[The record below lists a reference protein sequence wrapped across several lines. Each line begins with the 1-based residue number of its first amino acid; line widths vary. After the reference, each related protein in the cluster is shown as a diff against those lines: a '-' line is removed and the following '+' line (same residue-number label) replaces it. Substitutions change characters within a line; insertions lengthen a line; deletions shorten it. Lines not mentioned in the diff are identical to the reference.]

1 MTTMRYKLLGDSG
14 LRVSEISLG
23 AMTFGEE
30 WGFGV
35 DAAECKRLLD
45 LYVEAGGNFIDTAN
59 KYTEGTSERIVG
71 DLIAAERERFVV
83 ATKYTLTMRKGDP
96 NASGNH
102 RKNLVQSVE
111 ASLKRM
117 RLDYIDLLW
126 VHAWDFTANPAQV
139 MRALDDVVRAGKV
152 LHIGI
157 SDAPAWIVSQ
167 ANTVAD
173 LRGWTPFS
181 ALQIEYSLI
190 QRTVER
196 ELLPM
201 ARAFG
206 LTVTPWGAIGGGVLS
221 GKYTRAAAGE
231 EIDSKRQ
238 RGNQS
243 RLSERNLQIARAVDA
258 IADELG
264 RTSTQVA
271 LSWVRQQGDNIVP
284 IIGARKPEQ
293 LADSLAALS
302 LTLSP
307 EHLQRLDEVS
317 RVELGF
323 PHDFIRND
331 NIQSIVYGDQHARLQ
346 WDAPRMGAPR
356 KG

>member
-1 MTTMRYKLLGDSG
+1 MTTMRYKLLGKSG

-23 AMTFGEE
+23 TMTFGEE

-35 DAAECKRLLD
+35 NAAECKKLLD

-59 KYTEGTSERIVG
+59 KYTEGSSERIIA

-83 ATKYTLTMRKGDP
+83 ATKYTLSMRKGDP

-102 RKNLVQSVE
+102 RKNLVQSVN
-111 ASLKRM
+111 ASLKRL

-126 VHAWDFTANPAQV
+126 VHAWDFTTDPAQV

-157 SDAPAWIVSQ
+157 SDAPAWLVSQ
-167 ANTVAD
+167 ANTIAD
-173 LRGWTPFS
+173 LRGWTPFD

-201 ARAFG
+201 AKAFG

-221 GKYTRAAAGE
+221 GKYTRNAGGD
-231 EIDSKRQ
+231 IDSKRVN
-238 RGNQS
+238 GNQS
-243 RLSERNLQIARAVDA
+243 RLSDRNLAIARVVDA
-258 IADELG
+258 IADETG
-264 RTSTQVA
+264 HTSTQIA
-271 LSWVRQQGDNIVP
+271 LNWVRQQGANIVP

-293 LADSLAALS
+293 LSDSLACLSFALS
-302 LTLSP
+302 SD
-307 EHLQRLDEVS
+307 HLQRLNEAS
-317 RVELGF
+317 HVELGF
-323 PHDFIRND
+323 PHDFIRNE
-331 NIQSIVYGDQHARLQ
+331 NIRNIVYGDQYPKLD
-346 WDAPRMGAPR
+346 WDAARHGAPR
-356 KG
+356 RA

>member
-1 MTTMRYKLLGDSG
+1 MTEMRYKLLGKSG
-14 LRVSEISLG
+14 LRVSEVSLG
-23 AMTFGEE
+23 TMTFGEE

-35 DAAECKRLLD
+35 GADECKRLLD

-59 KYTEGTSERIVG
+59 KYTEGSSERIIG
-71 DLIAAERERFVV
+71 DLIASERERFVV

-126 VHAWDFTANPAQV
+126 LHAWDFTTDTAQV
-139 MRALDDVVRAGKV
+139 MRALDDLVRAGKV
-152 LHIGI
+152 LHVGI
-157 SDAPAWIVSQ
+157 SDAPAWLVAQ
-167 ANTVAD
+167 ANTIAD
-173 LRGWTPFS
+173 LRGWTPFE

-221 GKYTRAAAGE
+221 GKYTRAGE
-231 EIDSKRQ
+231 GEIDTKRA

-243 RLSERNLQIARAVDA
+243 RLSERNLTIARAVDA
-258 IADELG
+258 IADEIG
-264 RTSTQVA
+264 HSSTQVA
-271 LSWVRQQGDNIVP
+271 LNWVRQQGADVVP

-293 LADSLAALS
+293 LADSLAALRFS
-302 LTLSP
+302 LSP
-307 EHLQRLDEVS
+307 EHLKRLDEVS

-323 PHDFIRND
+323 PHDFINNE
-331 NIQSIVYGDQHARLQ
+331 NIQNIVYGDQFAKLDWDAARL
-346 WDAPRMGAPR
+346 GAHR
-356 KG
+356 RA